1 MKGNNMTNLMQTL
14 SSQMNMSPS
23 DLLNFNNKNIVS
35 ENDMKELQLD
45 INSAKNSMFSKEK
58 KGINFAGINFTEAQR
73 QKYFNLRNLYKTWN
87 KKRFLANR
95 FIDYNRFVVHDGL
108 INTMKV
114 LNDGSLILCTEK
126 GIIIKYDKNVFNEEA
141 VFKNYEGKKIYCAN
155 QCSKNNII
163 FFANENN
170 EIIFIEIVNEVNLK
184 EIKIIKKAHQNVIN
198 KIIELI
204 NSNLVSIS
212 NDGNIKIWENFNER
226 KNIKLKKIYNDVIQ
240 INDNLICCLNSK
252 EKKIDFIDFNKG
264 KITNSIENI
273 LIDIE
278 ENVYD
283 CNLMILLENSNL
295 IVAGNEEFYII
306 NTEKFNIIN
315 KIKIEKKITCLLNA
329 FNNCIL
335 IGDKGGNIVQYQN
348 ENNEYK
354 KLSILKKAHFYFIKS
369 LIFLKNGMIVS
380 LSESTAKIWDY

>member
-1 MKGNNMTNLMQTL
+1 MTNLMQTL

-23 DLLNFNNKNIVS
+23 DLLNFNNKNIVT

-141 VFKNYEGKKIYCAN
+141 VFKNYQGKKIYCAN

-184 EIKIIKKAHQNVIN
+184 EIKIIKKAHENVIN
-198 KIIELI
+198 KILELI

-212 NDGNIKIWENFNER
+212 NDGNIKIWENFNEI

-252 EKKIDFIDFNKG
+252 EKKIDFIDFNNG

-306 NTEKFNIIN
+306 NTEKFNILN
-315 KIKIEKKITCLLNA
+315 KKKKKKKITCLLNA

-380 LSESTAKIWDY
+380 LSECTAKIWDY

>member
-1 MKGNNMTNLMQTL
+1 
-14 SSQMNMSPS
+14 
-23 DLLNFNNKNIVS
+23 
-35 ENDMKELQLD
+35 MKELQID

-58 KGINFAGINFTEAQR
+58 KGINFDGINFTEAQR

-141 VFKNYEGKKIYCAN
+141 VFKNYQGKKIYCAN

-184 EIKIIKKAHQNVIN
+184 EIKIIKKAHENVIN
-198 KIIELI
+198 KILELI

-212 NDGNIKIWENFNER
+212 NDGNIKIWENFNEI

-306 NTEKFNIIN
+306 NIEKFNIIN

-329 FNNCIL
+329 L
-335 IGDKGGNIVQYQN
+335 ID
-348 ENNEYK
+348 
-354 KLSILKKAHFYFIKS
+354 
-369 LIFLKNGMIVS
+369 M
-380 LSESTAKIWDY
+380 

>member
-1 MKGNNMTNLMQTL
+1 MTNLMQTL

-23 DLLNFNNKNIVS
+23 DLLNFNNKNIVT

-126 GIIIKYDKNVFNEEA
+126 GIIIKYDKNVFTEEA
-141 VFKNYEGKKIYCAN
+141 VFKNYQGKKIYCAN

-184 EIKIIKKAHQNVIN
+184 EIKIIKKAHENVIN

-212 NDGNIKIWENFNER
+212 NDGNIKIWENFNEI

-252 EKKIDFIDFNKG
+252 EKKIDFIDCNNG

-315 KIKIEKKITCLLNA
+315 KIKIEKKNHMSIK
-329 FNNCIL
+329 CI
-335 IGDKGGNIVQYQN
+335 
-348 ENNEYK
+348 
-354 KLSILKKAHFYFIKS
+354 
-369 LIFLKNGMIVS
+369 
-380 LSESTAKIWDY
+380 

>member
-1 MKGNNMTNLMQTL
+1 
-14 SSQMNMSPS
+14 MN
-23 DLLNFNNKNIVS
+23 
-35 ENDMKELQLD
+35 
-45 INSAKNSMFSKEK
+45 
-58 KGINFAGINFTEAQR
+58 
-73 QKYFNLRNLYKTWN
+73 
-87 KKRFLANR
+87 
-95 FIDYNRFVVHDGL
+95 
-108 INTMKV
+108 
-114 LNDGSLILCTEK
+114 
-126 GIIIKYDKNVFNEEA
+126 
-141 VFKNYEGKKIYCAN
+141 EG
-155 QCSKNNII
+155 
-163 FFANENN
+163 
-170 EIIFIEIVNEVNLK
+170 NLK

-204 NSNLVSIS
+204 NNNLVSIS
-212 NDGNIKIWENFNER
+212 NDGSIKIWENFNEI

-306 NTEKFNIIN
+306 NTEKFNIIS

>member
-1 MKGNNMTNLMQTL
+1 MKGNNLSNLMQTIG
-14 SSQMNMSPS
+14 SQMNMSPS
-23 DLLNFNNKNIVS
+23 ELLNFNNKNIVT
-35 ENDMKELQLD
+35 ENDMKELQSN
-45 INSAKNSMFSKEK
+45 INSAKISMFSKEK

-95 FIDYNRFVVHDGL
+95 FIDYNRFVVRDGL

-126 GIIIKYDKNVFNEEA
+126 GIINKYDKNVFNEEA
-141 VFKNYEGKKIYCAN
+141 IFKNYEGKKIYCVN

-163 FFANENN
+163 FFANEDN

-184 EIKIIKKAHQNVIN
+184 EIKRIKKAHENVIN

-204 NSNLVSIS
+204 NCNLVSIS
-212 NDGNIKIWENFNER
+212 NDGNIKIWENFNEI
-226 KNIKLKKIYNDVIQ
+226 KNIKLNKIYNDVIQ
-240 INDNLICCLNSK
+240 INDNLICCLNGN
-252 EKKIDFIDFNKG
+252 EKKIDFIDFNNG
-264 KITNSIENI
+264 KITNSIQNI
-273 LIDIE
+273 IIDIE

-306 NTEKFNIIN
+306 NTEKFNIMN
-315 KIKIEKKITCLLNA
+315 KVKIEKKITCLINA

-369 LIFLKNGMIVS
+369 LTFLKNGMIVS